1 MAMLLVIL
9 QRILPIIRL
18 IQTGRMKS
26 FNYDAPVQ
34 QHQLSINGGN
44 DKMTYFLS
52 LGYFN
57 QEGIVGGN
65 YGRSN
70 YERLSVRS
78 NSTYKVF
85 EVERS

>member
-1 MAMLLVIL
+1 M
-9 QRILPIIRL
+9 
-18 IQTGRMKS
+18 G
-26 FNYDAPVQ
+26 
-34 QHQLSINGGN
+34 
-44 DKMTYFLS
+44 YFLS

-85 EVERS
+85 EVEDLSLIHIFGSWS